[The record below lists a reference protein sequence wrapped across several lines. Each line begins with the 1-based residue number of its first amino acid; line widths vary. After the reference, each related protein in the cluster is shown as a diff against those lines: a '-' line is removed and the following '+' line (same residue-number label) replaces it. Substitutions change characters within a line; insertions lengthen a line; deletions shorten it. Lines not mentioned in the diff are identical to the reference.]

1 MFELHNYSYAGMSE
15 AQSSPNYA
23 SRSLEPVTVAG
34 DSSVSR
40 DASLVPSLR
49 QLVSSLNTMLVT
61 SPATNFEDV
70 LAQLETTDENFHRY
84 LRKTDM
90 VTSSGPV

>member
-1 MFELHNYSYAGMSE
+1 MSE
-15 AQSSPNYA
+15 AQSSPSYA
-23 SRSLEPVTVAG
+23 SRSLEPVTTVAG

-84 LRKTDM
+84 MKKMDM
-90 VTSSGPV
+90 VTFSGLF

>member
-1 MFELHNYSYAGMSE
+1 MSE
-15 AQSSPNYA
+15 AQGSPSYT
-23 SRSLEPVTVAG
+23 SRSLEAATAVG

-40 DASLVPSLR
+40 DTNLVPSLR
-49 QLVSSLNTMLVT
+49 QLVSSLDTMLKT

-84 LRKTDM
+84 LWKWT
-90 VTSSGPV
+90 